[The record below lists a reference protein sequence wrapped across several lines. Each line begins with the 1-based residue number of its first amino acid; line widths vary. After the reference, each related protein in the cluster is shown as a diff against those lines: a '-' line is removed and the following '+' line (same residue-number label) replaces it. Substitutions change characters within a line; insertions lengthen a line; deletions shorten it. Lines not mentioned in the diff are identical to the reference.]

1 MTVTDA
7 AVKWNVRALRELV
20 LERGGQ
26 TAGISDAMWQGV
38 LEVCGD
44 VDLAATAVTMRPR
57 PDWVACIV
65 PDGRGM
71 AR

>member
-1 MTVTDA
+1 MNVTTA
-7 AVKWNVRALRELV
+7 AVGWNVRALRELV